1 MFVRDQKFVKLV
13 EKLAYNFAILLF
25 FMEKEQIYL
34 QFFSNNKNEK
44 SIKIG
49 RVLLRLNYL

>member
-34 QFFSNNKNEK
+34 QFFLNKSQITKMKKVLK
-44 SIKIG
+44 SGKFC
-49 RVLLRLNYL
+49 